1 MAKKSRS
8 VYDSFGYEQI
18 NGNWYYGK
26 TEYDASSKSYEFVK
40 YGRYIAIERVSIDMD
55 GGSPILTIVYETLD
69 GETKSICVEKS
80 LLSKKRELQSILLQC
95 DADAHDGGMK
105 ALLHC
110 LHTSEESATRGKCY
124 HRTGWLPGEKLAFKG
139 RALIDGT
146 PSGASVEY
154 AGSYDLAMKG
164 TLAAWKDMVEQEVL
178 GNAPLELAIL
188 VGLSP
193 IISSRWGARNLI
205 IHFMGDSGTG
215 KTTSA
220 ILALSTIG
228 CPNPAETAK
237 SVGVDGKPLRTLM
250 SSWKGTSNAL
260 IGKLDG
266 LDGTLMV
273 FDELS
278 KIEDDRV
285 LTSTIYALSDGAD
298 KDRMASPTELQTT
311 NQIRTNIL
319 SLGEESLLE
328 RAKSKN
334 SGIDVRVCEISAA
347 FTTSAEQS
355 EEIVRSC
362 YANYGHAGA
371 EFVRYIVENL
381 SHESVADL
389 REQNL
394 DEFETALV
402 NGGCKSKTPRRLA
415 EFGAVLLT
423 VADIATKALKL
434 NFSRQKIIDFLVDQQ
449 VNSDSNTEIGLR
461 AHAALKG
468 FVTKNAANFVVG
480 ECKSWNKNIP
490 CYGKIEQN
498 RSGIMYEVAI
508 EVNQFGQIMNQ
519 LNFSNP
525 SLVIQ
530 QLKSNGLLNY
540 EAKKN
545 YRKRTIVTD
554 VGVVHAYV
562 IKFP

>member
-1 MAKKSRS
+1 MAKNGRS
-8 VYDSFGYEQI
+8 IYDRYGYSQI
-18 NGNWYYGK
+18 NGKWYYGK
-26 TEYDASSKSYEFVK
+26 REYDAGKKSYEFIR
-40 YGRYIAIERVSIDMD
+40 YGRYIAIEQVSVDMD
-55 GGSPILTIVYETLD
+55 GGSPILTIVFETLD
-69 GETKSICVEKS
+69 GETKSVCIEKS
-80 LLSKKRELQSILLQC
+80 LLGKKRELQSLLLQC

-105 ALLHC
+105 ALPYC
-110 LHTSEESATRGKCY
+110 LHNSEESASRGRCY
-124 HRTGWLPGEKLAFKG
+124 HRTGWLPGKKLVFKG
-139 RALIDGT
+139 RTLIGGET
-146 PSGASVEY
+146 SGSTVEY
-154 AGSYDLAMKG
+154 AGAYDLSVKG
-164 TLAAWKDMVEQEVL
+164 TFDAWKDMVKNEVL

-188 VGLSP
+188 VGLSS
-193 IISSRWGARNLI
+193 IISSKWGARNLI
-205 IHFMGDSGTG
+205 VHFMGDSGTG

-237 SVGVDGKPLRTLM
+237 KIGVDGKPLRTLL

-334 SGIDVRVCEISAA
+334 SGINVRVCEISAE
-347 FTTSAEQS
+347 FTSSAEQS

-362 YANYGHAGA
+362 YKNYGHAGA

-381 SHESVADL
+381 SHECVADL

-394 DEFETALV
+394 DEFEAALV
-402 NGGCKSKTPRRLA
+402 NGGCQSKTPRRLA
-415 EFGAVLLT
+415 EFGAILLT
-423 VADIATKALKL
+423 VADIAKKALKL
-434 NFSRQKIIDFLVDQQ
+434 KFSRQKIIDFLVDQQ

-480 ECKSWNKNIP
+480 ECKSWNKSIP
-490 CYGKIEQN
+490 CYGKIELN
-498 RSGIMYEVAI
+498 GSGAMCEVAI
-508 EVNQFGQIMNQ
+508 EINQFAQIMDQ
-519 LNFSNP
+519 LHFPNP

-530 QLKSNGLLNY
+530 QLKSHGLLNY

-545 YRKRTIVTD
+545 YRKRTIITD
-554 VGVVHAYV
+554 VGVVRVYV

>member
-1 MAKKSRS
+1 MANKSRS
-8 VYDSFGYEQI
+8 IYDCFGYEQI
-18 NGNWYYGK
+18 NGVWFYGK
-26 TEYDASSKSYEFVK
+26 SEYNAGTKSFEFIR
-40 YGRYIAIERVSIDMD
+40 YGRYIAVEQVSIDMD
-55 GGSPILTIVYETLD
+55 GGSPILRIAYETLD
-69 GETKSICVEKS
+69 GETKSVCIEKS
-80 LLSKKRELQSILLQC
+80 LLGKKRELQSLLLQC

-105 ALLHC
+105 VLPYC
-110 LHTSEESATRGKCY
+110 LHNSEESASRGRCY
-124 HRTGWLPGEKLAFKG
+124 HRTGWLHGKRLAFKG
-139 RALIDGT
+139 RTLIAKD
-146 PSGASVEY
+146 ASDSTVEY
-154 AGSYDLAMKG
+154 VGSYDLSMKG
-164 TLAAWKDMVEQEVL
+164 TFAAWKNMVKQEVL

-298 KDRMASPTELQTT
+298 KDRMTSPTELQTT

-334 SGIDVRVCEISAA
+334 SGINVRVCEISTE
-347 FTTSAEQS
+347 FTSSAEQS
-355 EEIVRSC
+355 EEIVRCC
-362 YANYGHAGA
+362 YVNYGHAGSA
-371 EFVRYIVENL
+371 FVRYIVEHM
-381 SHESVADL
+381 SHDLVAEL
-389 REQNL
+389 REENL
-394 DEFETALV
+394 NEFEAALL

-434 NFSRQKIIDFLVDQQ
+434 NFSRQKIIDLLVDQQ

-468 FVTKNAANFVVG
+468 FITKNAANFVVG
-480 ECKSWNKNIP
+480 ECKSWAKNIP
-490 CYGKIEQN
+490 CYGKIELN
-498 RSGIMYEVAI
+498 SSGAMCEVSI
-508 EVNQFGQIMNQ
+508 ETGQFEQIMNQ
-519 LNFSNP
+519 LSFSNP

-530 QLKSNGLLNY
+530 QLKSNGLLNH
-540 EAKKN
+540 EARKN
-545 YRKRTIVTD
+545 YRKRTLISD
-554 VGVVHAYV
+554 VGPVRVYA

>member
-139 RALIDGT
+139 RTLIGGT

-164 TLAAWKDMVEQEVL
+164 TFAAWKDMVEQEVL

-298 KDRMASPTELQTT
+298 KDRMTSPTELQTT

-334 SGIDVRVCEISAA
+334 SGINVRVCEISTE
-347 FTTSAEQS
+347 FTSSAEQS
-355 EEIVRSC
+355 EEIVRCC
-362 YANYGHAGA
+362 YANYGHAGSA
-371 EFVRYIVENL
+371 FVRYIVEHM
-381 SHESVADL
+381 SHDLVAEL
-389 REQNL
+389 REENL
-394 DEFETALV
+394 NEFEAALL

>member
-139 RALIDGT
+139 RTLIDGT

-164 TLAAWKDMVEQEVL
+164 TFAAWKDMVEQEVL

-220 ILALSTIG
+220 ILALSTVG

-237 SVGVDGKPLRTLM
+237 NVGVDGKPLRTLM

-334 SGIDVRVCEISAA
+334 SGINVRVCEISTE
-347 FTTSAEQS
+347 FTSSAEQS
-355 EEIVRSC
+355 EQIVSAC
-362 YANYGHAGA
+362 YANYGHAGTK
-371 EFVRYIVENL
+371 FVRHIVENM
-381 SHESVADL
+381 SHDSVAEL

-394 DEFETALV
+394 DEFESALV
-402 NGGCKSKTPRRLA
+402 VGGCKSKTPRRLA

-554 VGVVHAYV
+554 IGVVHAYV

>member
-139 RALIDGT
+139 RTLIDGT

-164 TLAAWKDMVEQEVL
+164 TFAAWKDMVEQEVL

-205 IHFMGDSGTG
+205 VHFMGDSGTG

-220 ILALSTIG
+220 ILALSTVG

-237 SVGVDGKPLRTLM
+237 NVGVDGKPLRTLM

-334 SGIDVRVCEISAA
+334 SGINIRVCEISTE
-347 FTTSAEQS
+347 FTSSAEQS
-355 EEIVRSC
+355 EQIVSAC
-362 YANYGHAGA
+362 YANYGHAGTK
-371 EFVRYIVENL
+371 FVRHIVENM
-381 SHESVADL
+381 SHDSVAEL

-394 DEFETALV
+394 DEFESALV
-402 NGGCKSKTPRRLA
+402 VGGCKTKTPRRLA

-508 EVNQFGQIMNQ
+508 EVNQFVQIMNQ

-530 QLKSNGLLNY
+530 QLKSDGFLNY

-545 YRKRTIVTD
+545 YRKRTIVAD

>member
-26 TEYDASSKSYEFVK
+26 TEYDARSKEYVFVE
-40 YGRYIAIERVSIDMD
+40 YGRYIAIERVSVDMD
-55 GGSPILTIVYETLD
+55 GGAPILTIVYETLD

-80 LLSKKRELQSILLQC
+80 LLSKKRELQSLLLQC

-110 LHTSEESATRGKCY
+110 LHISEESATRGRCY
-124 HRTGWLPGEKLAFKG
+124 HRTGWQPGEKLAFKG
-139 RALIDGT
+139 KTLIDGT
-146 PSGASVEY
+146 PSGSSVEY
-154 AGSYDLAMKG
+154 AGSYDLTKKG
-164 TLAAWKDMVEQEVL
+164 TFAAWKDMVKNEIL

-188 VGLSP
+188 VGLSS
-193 IISSRWGARNLI
+193 IISSKWGARNLI
-205 IHFMGDSGTG
+205 FHFMGDSGTG

-220 ILALSTIG
+220 ILALSTVG

-237 SVGVDGKPLRTLM
+237 NVGVDGKPLRTLM

-298 KDRMASPTELQTT
+298 KDRMTSPTELQTT

-334 SGIDVRVCEISAA
+334 SGINVRVCEISTE
-347 FTTSAEQS
+347 FTSSAEQS
-355 EEIVRSC
+355 EEIVRCC
-362 YANYGHAGA
+362 YANYGHAGSA
-371 EFVRYIVENL
+371 FVRYIVEHM
-381 SHESVADL
+381 SHDLVAEL
-389 REQNL
+389 REENL
-394 DEFETALV
+394 NEFEAALL
-402 NGGCKSKTPRRLA
+402 NGGCQSKTPRRLA
-415 EFGAVLLT
+415 EFGAILLT
-423 VADIATKALKL
+423 VADIAKKALKL
-434 NFSRQKIIDFLVDQQ
+434 KFSRQKIIDFLVDQQ

-480 ECKSWNKNIP
+480 ECKSWDKNIP
-490 CYGKIEQN
+490 CYGKIELN
-498 RSGIMYEVAI
+498 SSGAMCEVAI
-508 EVNQFGQIMNQ
+508 EINQFAQIMDQ
-519 LNFSNP
+519 LHFPNP

-530 QLKSNGLLNY
+530 QLKSHSLLNY

-545 YRKRTIVTD
+545 YRKRTLISD
-554 VGVVHAYV
+554 VGVVRVYA

>member
-139 RALIDGT
+139 RTLIDGT

-164 TLAAWKDMVEQEVL
+164 TFAAWKDMVEQEVL

-266 LDGTLMV
+266 LDGMLMV

-334 SGIDVRVCEISAA
+334 SGINVRVCEISTE
-347 FTTSAEQS
+347 FTSSAEQS
-355 EEIVRSC
+355 EQIVSAC
-362 YANYGHAGA
+362 YANYGHAGTK
-371 EFVRYIVENL
+371 FVRHIVENM
-381 SHESVADL
+381 SHDSVAEL

-394 DEFETALV
+394 DEFESALV
-402 NGGCKSKTPRRLA
+402 VGGCKSKTPRRLA

>member
-139 RALIDGT
+139 RTLIGGT

-164 TLAAWKDMVEQEVL
+164 TFAAWKDMVEQEVL

-334 SGIDVRVCEISAA
+334 SGINIRVCEISTE
-347 FTTSAEQS
+347 FTSSAEQS
-355 EEIVRSC
+355 EQIVSAC
-362 YANYGHAGA
+362 YANYGHAGTK
-371 EFVRYIVENL
+371 FVRHIVENM
-381 SHESVADL
+381 SHDSVAEL

-394 DEFETALV
+394 DEFESALV
-402 NGGCKSKTPRRLA
+402 VGGCKSKTPRRLA

>member
-139 RALIDGT
+139 RTLIGGT

-164 TLAAWKDMVEQEVL
+164 TFAAWKDMVEQEVL

-228 CPNPAETAK
+228 CP
-237 SVGVDGKPLRTLM
+237 
-250 SSWKGTSNAL
+250 
-260 IGKLDG
+260 I
-266 LDGTLMV
+266 
-273 FDELS
+273 
-278 KIEDDRV
+278 
-285 LTSTIYALSDGAD
+285 
-298 KDRMASPTELQTT
+298 
-311 NQIRTNIL
+311 
-319 SLGEESLLE
+319 
-328 RAKSKN
+328 
-334 SGIDVRVCEISAA
+334 
-347 FTTSAEQS
+347 
-355 EEIVRSC
+355 
-362 YANYGHAGA
+362 
-371 EFVRYIVENL
+371 
-381 SHESVADL
+381 
-389 REQNL
+389 
-394 DEFETALV
+394 
-402 NGGCKSKTPRRLA
+402 
-415 EFGAVLLT
+415 
-423 VADIATKALKL
+423 
-434 NFSRQKIIDFLVDQQ
+434 
-449 VNSDSNTEIGLR
+449 
-461 AHAALKG
+461 
-468 FVTKNAANFVVG
+468 
-480 ECKSWNKNIP
+480 
-490 CYGKIEQN
+490 
-498 RSGIMYEVAI
+498 
-508 EVNQFGQIMNQ
+508 
-519 LNFSNP
+519 
-525 SLVIQ
+525 
-530 QLKSNGLLNY
+530 
-540 EAKKN
+540 
-545 YRKRTIVTD
+545 
-554 VGVVHAYV
+554 
-562 IKFP
+562 

>member
-1 MAKKSRS
+1 MVKK
-8 VYDSFGYEQI
+8 D
-18 NGNWYYGK
+18 
-26 TEYDASSKSYEFVK
+26 
-40 YGRYIAIERVSIDMD
+40 
-55 GGSPILTIVYETLD
+55 
-69 GETKSICVEKS
+69 
-80 LLSKKRELQSILLQC
+80 
-95 DADAHDGGMK
+95 
-105 ALLHC
+105 
-110 LHTSEESATRGKCY
+110 
-124 HRTGWLPGEKLAFKG
+124 
-139 RALIDGT
+139 
-146 PSGASVEY
+146 
-154 AGSYDLAMKG
+154 
-164 TLAAWKDMVEQEVL
+164 VL

-188 VGLSP
+188 IGLSP

-205 IHFMGDSGTG
+205 IHFLGDSGTG

-237 SVGVDGKPLRTLM
+237 NVGVDGKPLRTLM

-266 LDGTLMV
+266 LDGTRMV

-278 KIEDDRV
+278 KIDDDRI

-311 NQIRTNIL
+311 NQVRTNIL

-334 SGIDVRVCEISAA
+334 SGINIRVCEISTE
-347 FTTSAEQS
+347 FTSSAEQS
-355 EEIVRSC
+355 EEIVRGC

-371 EFVRYIVENL
+371 EFVRYIVENM
-381 SHESVADL
+381 SHDLVAEL

-394 DEFETALV
+394 DEFEAALV
-402 NGGCKSKTPRRLA
+402 GGGCKSKTPRRLA
-415 EFGAVLLT
+415 EFGAILLT

-434 NFSRQKIIDFLVDQQ
+434 NFSRQKIKDFLVDQQ

-461 AHAALKG
+461 AHAALRG
-468 FVTKNAANFVVG
+468 FITKNAANFVVG
-480 ECKSWNKNIP
+480 ECKSWTKNIP
-490 CYGKIEQN
+490 CYGKIELN
-498 RSGIMYEVAI
+498 GSGAMCEVSI
-508 EVNQFGQIMNQ
+508 ETSQFEQIMNQ
-519 LNFSNP
+519 LNFPNP

-530 QLKSNGLLNY
+530 QLKINGLLNH
-540 EAKKN
+540 EARKN
-545 YRKRTIVTD
+545 YRKRTLISD
-554 VGVVHAYV
+554 VGPVHVYA

>member
-139 RALIDGT
+139 RTLIDGT

-164 TLAAWKDMVEQEVL
+164 TFAAWKDMVEQEVL

-205 IHFMGDSGTG
+205 VHFMGDSGTG

-266 LDGTLMV
+266 LDGMLMV

-334 SGIDVRVCEISAA
+334 SGINVRVCEISTE
-347 FTTSAEQS
+347 FTSSAEQS
-355 EEIVRSC
+355 EQIVSAC
-362 YANYGHAGA
+362 YANYGHAGTK
-371 EFVRYIVENL
+371 FVRHIVENM
-381 SHESVADL
+381 SHDSVAEL

-394 DEFETALV
+394 DEFEAAV
-402 NGGCKSKTPRRLA
+402 VVVGCKSKTPRSLA

-545 YRKRTIVTD
+545 YRKRTIVTE

>member
-26 TEYDASSKSYEFVK
+26 TEYDAGSKSYEFVK

-139 RALIDGT
+139 RTLIDGT

-164 TLAAWKDMVEQEVL
+164 TFAAWKDMVEKEVL

-220 ILALSTIG
+220 ILALSTVG

-237 SVGVDGKPLRTLM
+237 NVGVDGKPLRTLM

-334 SGIDVRVCEISAA
+334 SGINVRVCEISTE
-347 FTTSAEQS
+347 FTSSAEQS
-355 EEIVRSC
+355 EQIVSAC
-362 YANYGHAGA
+362 YANYGHAGTK
-371 EFVRYIVENL
+371 FVRHIVENM
-381 SHESVADL
+381 SHDSVAEL

-394 DEFETALV
+394 DEFESALV
-402 NGGCKSKTPRRLA
+402 VGGCKSKTPRRLA

>member
-1 MAKKSRS
+1 
-8 VYDSFGYEQI
+8 
-18 NGNWYYGK
+18 
-26 TEYDASSKSYEFVK
+26 
-40 YGRYIAIERVSIDMD
+40 
-55 GGSPILTIVYETLD
+55 
-69 GETKSICVEKS
+69 
-80 LLSKKRELQSILLQC
+80 
-95 DADAHDGGMK
+95 
-105 ALLHC
+105 
-110 LHTSEESATRGKCY
+110 
-124 HRTGWLPGEKLAFKG
+124 
-139 RALIDGT
+139 
-146 PSGASVEY
+146 
-154 AGSYDLAMKG
+154 
-164 TLAAWKDMVEQEVL
+164 
-178 GNAPLELAIL
+178 
-188 VGLSP
+188 
-193 IISSRWGARNLI
+193 
-205 IHFMGDSGTG
+205 MGDSGTG

-220 ILALSTIG
+220 ILALSTVG

-237 SVGVDGKPLRTLM
+237 NVGVDGKPLRTLM

-334 SGIDVRVCEISAA
+334 SGINVRVCEISTE
-347 FTTSAEQS
+347 FTSSAEQS
-355 EEIVRSC
+355 EQIVSAC
-362 YANYGHAGA
+362 YANYGHAGTK
-371 EFVRYIVENL
+371 FVRHIVENM
-381 SHESVADL
+381 SHDSVAEL

-394 DEFETALV
+394 DEFESALV
-402 NGGCKSKTPRRLA
+402 VGGCKSKTPRRLA

>member
-80 LLSKKRELQSILLQC
+80 LLSKKRELQSLLLQC

-110 LHTSEESATRGKCY
+110 LHNSEESALRGRCF

-164 TLAAWKDMVEQEVL
+164 TFAAWKDMVEQAVL

-205 IHFMGDSGTG
+205 VHFMGDSGTG

-220 ILALSTIG
+220 ILALSTVG

-237 SVGVDGKPLRTLM
+237 NVGVDGKPLRTLM

-285 LTSTIYALSDGAD
+285 LTSTIYALSDGTD

-334 SGIDVRVCEISAA
+334 SGINVRVCEISTE
-347 FTTSAEQS
+347 FTSSAEQS
-355 EEIVRSC
+355 EQIVSAC
-362 YANYGHAGA
+362 YANYGHAGTKFA
-371 EFVRYIVENL
+371 RHIVENM
-381 SHESVADL
+381 SHDSVAEL

-394 DEFETALV
+394 DEFESALV
-402 NGGCKSKTPRRLA
+402 VGGCKSKTPRRLA

>member
-26 TEYDASSKSYEFVK
+26 TEYDAGSKSYEFVK

-139 RALIDGT
+139 RTLIDGT

-164 TLAAWKDMVEQEVL
+164 TFAAWKDMVEQEVL

-205 IHFMGDSGTG
+205 VHFMGDSGTG

-220 ILALSTIG
+220 ILALSTVG

-237 SVGVDGKPLRTLM
+237 NVGVDGKPLRTLM

-266 LDGTLMV
+266 LDGMLMV

-334 SGIDVRVCEISAA
+334 SGINVRVCEISTE
-347 FTTSAEQS
+347 FTSSAEQS
-355 EEIVRSC
+355 EQIVSAC
-362 YANYGHAGA
+362 YANYGHAGTK
-371 EFVRYIVENL
+371 FVRHIVENM
-381 SHESVADL
+381 SHDSVAEL

-394 DEFETALV
+394 DEFESALV
-402 NGGCKSKTPRRLA
+402 VGGCKSKTPRRLA

>member
-1 MAKKSRS
+1 MVKKSRS
-8 VYDSFGYEQI
+8 VYDGYGYEKI
-18 NGNWYYGK
+18 GNKYYYGK
-26 TEYDASSKSYEFVK
+26 YEYDAASKSYVFVK
-40 YGRYIAIERVSIDMD
+40 YGRYIAIERVSVDMD

-69 GETKSICVEKS
+69 GEAKSICIEKS
-80 LLSKKRELQSILLQC
+80 LLSKKRELQSLLLQC

-110 LHTSEESATRGKCY
+110 LHTSEESALRGRCY
-124 HRTGWLPGEKLAFKG
+124 HRTGWFPGEKLAFKG
-139 RALIDGT
+139 KTLIDGT
-146 PSGASVEY
+146 PSGAAAEY
-154 AGSYDLAMKG
+154 AGSYDLATKG
-164 TLAAWKDMVEQEVL
+164 TFSAWKDMIEKEVI
-178 GNAPLELAIL
+178 GNAPLEVAVL

-193 IISSRWGARNLI
+193 IISSRWGSRNLI

-220 ILALSTIG
+220 ILALSTVG

-237 SVGVDGKPLRTLM
+237 NVGVDGKPLRTLM
-250 SSWKGTSNAL
+250 SSWKGTANAL

-298 KDRMASPTELQTT
+298 KDRMSSPTELQKT
-311 NQIRTNIL
+311 NQVRTNIL

-334 SGIDVRVCEISAA
+334 SGINVRVCEISTE
-347 FTTSAEQS
+347 FTSSAEHA
-355 EEIVRSC
+355 ERIVTAC
-362 YANYGHAGA
+362 YTNYGHAGS
-371 EFVRYIVENL
+371 ELVGYIVENL
-381 SHESVADL
+381 NHDSVAKL
-389 REQNL
+389 RERNL
-394 DEFETALV
+394 DEYEAALV
-402 NGGCKSKTPRRLA
+402 GGGCKSKTPRRLA

-434 NFSRQKIIDFLVDQQ
+434 NFSRQSIIDFLVDQQ

-468 FVTKNAANFVVG
+468 FVTRNAANFVIG
-480 ECKSWNKNIP
+480 ECKTWNKNIP
-490 CYGKIEQN
+490 CYGKIELN
-498 RSGIMYEVAI
+498 RSGAMCEVAI
-508 EVNQFGQIMNQ
+508 EVSQFKQIMNQ
-519 LNFSNP
+519 LDFSNP

-530 QLKSNGLLNY
+530 QLKNNGLLNY
-540 EAKKN
+540 EARKN
-545 YRKRTIVTD
+545 YRKRTIISD
-554 VGVVHAYV
+554 VGVVRVYA

>member
-26 TEYDASSKSYEFVK
+26 TDYDASSKSYEFVK

-139 RALIDGT
+139 RTLIDGT

-164 TLAAWKDMVEQEVL
+164 TFAAWKDMVEQEVL

-334 SGIDVRVCEISAA
+334 SGINVRVCEISTE
-347 FTTSAEQS
+347 FTSSAEQS
-355 EEIVRSC
+355 EQIVSAC
-362 YANYGHAGA
+362 YANYGHAGTK
-371 EFVRYIVENL
+371 FVRHIVENM
-381 SHESVADL
+381 SHDSVAEL

-394 DEFETALV
+394 DEFESALV
-402 NGGCKSKTPRRLA
+402 VGGCKSKTPRRLA

>member
-139 RALIDGT
+139 RTLIDGT

-164 TLAAWKDMVEQEVL
+164 TFAAWKDMVEQEVL

-205 IHFMGDSGTG
+205 VHFMGDSGTG

-220 ILALSTIG
+220 ILALSTVG

-237 SVGVDGKPLRTLM
+237 NVGVDGKPLRTLM

-334 SGIDVRVCEISAA
+334 SGINVRVCEISTE
-347 FTTSAEQS
+347 FTSSAEQS
-355 EEIVRSC
+355 EQIVSAC
-362 YANYGHAGA
+362 YANYGHAGTK
-371 EFVRYIVENL
+371 FVRHIVENM
-381 SHESVADL
+381 SHDSVAEL

-394 DEFETALV
+394 DEFESALV
-402 NGGCKSKTPRRLA
+402 VGGCKSKTPRRLA

>member
-26 TEYDASSKSYEFVK
+26 TEYDAGSKSYEFVK

-124 HRTGWLPGEKLAFKG
+124 HRTGWLSGEKLAFKG
-139 RALIDGT
+139 RTLIDGT

-164 TLAAWKDMVEQEVL
+164 TFAAWKDMVEQEVL

-205 IHFMGDSGTG
+205 VHFMGDSGTG

-220 ILALSTIG
+220 ILALSTVG

-237 SVGVDGKPLRTLM
+237 NVGVDGKPLRTLM

-266 LDGTLMV
+266 LDGMLMV

-334 SGIDVRVCEISAA
+334 SGINVRVCEISTE
-347 FTTSAEQS
+347 FTSSAEQS
-355 EEIVRSC
+355 EQIVSAC
-362 YANYGHAGA
+362 YANYGHAGTK
-371 EFVRYIVENL
+371 FVRHIVENM
-381 SHESVADL
+381 SHDSVAEL

-394 DEFETALV
+394 DEFESALV
-402 NGGCKSKTPRRLA
+402 VGGCKSKTPRRLA